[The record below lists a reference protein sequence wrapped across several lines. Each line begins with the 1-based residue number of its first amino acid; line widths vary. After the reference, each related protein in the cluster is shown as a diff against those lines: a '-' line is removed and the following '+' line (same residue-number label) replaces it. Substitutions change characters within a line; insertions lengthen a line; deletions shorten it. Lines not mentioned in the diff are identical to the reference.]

1 MKISKSIFAITIAF
15 TFLMASCR
23 ETPSKKEES
32 TEEHGHEHDADGNHT
47 DAETPEQEEFQVGKD
62 SMGTKTEEHGHE
74 HDPDGNRS
82 NDDDSETHEHG
93 DGSEHHD
100 H

>member
-1 MKISKSIFAITIAF
+1 MRISNLIFVIAIAF

-23 ETPSKKEES
+23 ETPSKNEAS
-32 TEEHGHEHDADGNHT
+32 TEEHGHEHDADGNHM
-47 DAETPEQEEFQVGKD
+47 DAEQVEQEEFTVD
-62 SMGTKTEEHGHE
+62 STSMEMKKEDDHHT
-74 HDPDGNRS
+74 HD
-82 NDDDSETHEHG
+82 

>member
-1 MKISKSIFAITIAF
+1 MKISKSLFVTAIAF

-32 TEEHGHEHDADGNHT
+32 TEEHGHEHDADGNHMN
-47 DAETPEQEEFQVGKD
+47 AETPEQEEFQVEKD
-62 SMGTKTEEHGHE
+62 SMEMKTDTHA
-74 HDPDGNRS
+74 HDDGK
-82 NDDDSETHEHG
+82 
-93 DGSEHHD
+93 EHHD

>member
-1 MKISKSIFAITIAF
+1 
-15 TFLMASCR
+15 MASCR

-32 TEEHGHEHDADGNHT
+32 TEEHGHEHDADGNHM

-62 SMGTKTEEHGHE
+62 SMAIKTKEHG
-74 HDPDGNRS
+74 PDGSHS
-82 NDDDSETHEHG
+82 NDDGSETHEHE
-93 DGSEHHD
+93 DGSQHHD

>member
-1 MKISKSIFAITIAF
+1 MKISRSIFAIIIAF

-23 ETPSKKEES
+23 DTPSKKEES
-32 TEEHGHEHDADGNHT
+32 IEEHGHEHDSERNHMDDG
-47 DAETPEQEEFQVGKD
+47 PIEQEEFQVGKD
-62 SMGTKTEEHGHE
+62 SMEMKKESGTHS
-74 HDPDGNRS
+74 HD
-82 NDDDSETHEHG
+82 

>member
-1 MKISKSIFAITIAF
+1 MKISRSIFAIALAF

-23 ETPSKKEES
+23 ETPSKKEEA
-32 TEEHGHEHDADGNHT
+32 TEEHGHEHDADGNHM

-62 SMGTKTEEHGHE
+62 SIATETEEHGHE
-74 HDPDGNRS
+74 HGSKGNHS
-82 NDDDSETHEHG
+82 NDDDSE
-93 DGSEHHD
+93 HHD

>member
-1 MKISKSIFAITIAF
+1 MKISKSIFAIAIAF

-32 TEEHGHEHDADGNHT
+32 TEEHGHEHDADGKHMH
-47 DAETPEQEEFQVGKD
+47 DETIEQEEFQVEKD
-62 SMGTKTEEHGHE
+62 SIKTETHK
-74 HDPDGNRS
+74 HDDGA
-82 NDDDSETHEHG
+82 
-93 DGSEHHD
+93 EHHD

>member
-1 MKISKSIFAITIAF
+1 MKIPKSIFATAIAF

-32 TEEHGHEHDADGNHT
+32 TEEHGHEHDADGNHM
-47 DAETPEQEEFQVGKD
+47 DAETPEQEEFQLEKD
-62 SMGTKTEEHGHE
+62 SMEMKTDTHAQ
-74 HDPDGNRS
+74 DDGK
-82 NDDDSETHEHG
+82 
-93 DGSEHHD
+93 EHHD